1 MNQKEEKLVKND
13 LYECEN
19 IGEMFN
25 YLSNYFDLFSKNIP
39 VLLKPAIVT
48 GILQAIKWIDP
59 KRK

>member
-1 MNQKEEKLVKND
+1 MNQKEETQVKKD
-13 LYECEN
+13 LNECHN

-48 GILQAIKWIDP
+48 GIVQAIKWIDP

>member
-39 VLLKPAIVT
+39 ILLKPAIVT

>member
-13 LYECEN
+13 LYKCEN